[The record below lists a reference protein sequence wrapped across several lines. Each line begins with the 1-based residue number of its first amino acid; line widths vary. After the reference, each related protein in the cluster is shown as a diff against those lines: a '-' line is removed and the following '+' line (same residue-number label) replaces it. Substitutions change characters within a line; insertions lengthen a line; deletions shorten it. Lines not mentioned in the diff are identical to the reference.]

1 MRFRM
6 IIALA
11 AAVVLAGC
19 ASSRASTTRVAKVQ
33 DLAPAVR
40 TVRTQTV
47 TARPVAR
54 TIDAPVTARAF
65 MPPPAPPITEAST
78 RSAGVLRP
86 AARRSIATEIRPASR
101 PARQHTRLETAVKPL
116 APVSSPW
123 AHEDC
128 PGGVCGIPDP
138 CDPCPG
144 GVCGIPDPCD
154 ALGK

>member
-19 ASSRASTTRVAKVQ
+19 ASSRAGTTRVAK
-33 DLAPAVR
+33 APEKAR

-65 MPPPAPPITEAST
+65 MPPPAPPISEAST
-78 RSAGVLRP
+78 RSVGVLRP
-86 AARRSIATEIRPASR
+86 AARRAIATDIRPASR
-101 PARQHTRLETAVKPL
+101 PARQPTVIETAVKPL
-116 APVSSPW
+116 APVGTPSW
-123 AHEDC
+123 ANEEC

-138 CDPCPG
+138 CDPCPDG
-144 GVCGIPDPCD
+144 MCGIPDPC
-154 ALGK
+154 GK